1 MGNRTSVSTSP
12 KLGMVALARSMPL
25 SKNQLAELMKECIVI
40 TCGCH
45 FQSFT
50 IDRESFRRA
59 LTDTVPKL
67 KDAEILDLLFTM
79 WDLQGNH
86 FIQYR
91 EFLVGISPLGCDRRD
106 SIVDILR
113 FSLAL
118 MDTAKSGFIT
128 QYNLTKVLRAINA
141 TASYLGDKVLRNSE
155 IDEIVRGVYRTSVV
169 KSLKHEDVVLR
180 LVMHPKVQKFTE
192 GRGTYRYRPPAPK
205 DLEEYQARISM
216 ISKEHS
222 GMGLRLSGTTL
233 YEC

>member
-1 MGNRTSVSTSP
+1 MG
-12 KLGMVALARSMPL
+12 LVALARSMPL
-25 SKNQLAELMKECIVI
+25 SKIQVKELMKECIVI

-59 LTDTVPKL
+59 LMDTVPKL
-67 KDAEILDLLFTM
+67 HDAEILDLLFTM

-86 FIQYR
+86 YIQYR
-91 EFLVGISPLGCDRRD
+91 EFLVGISPLGCDPRD
-106 SIVDILR
+106 SIVDTLR
-113 FSLAL
+113 FSLSL
-118 MDTAKSGFIT
+118 MDTAKSGCIT

-141 TASYLGDKVLRNSE
+141 TASYLGDKVLKNSE
-155 IDEIVRGVYRTSVV
+155 IDEIVRGVYRTSLA
-169 KSLKHEDVVLR
+169 KSMKHEDVVLR
-180 LVMHPKVQKFTE
+180 LVMHPKVQEFMD
-192 GRGTYRYRPPAPK
+192 GRGTNRYRPPAPK
-205 DLEEYQARISM
+205 DFEEYQSRIRM